1 MVSSVFE
8 IVFLN
13 TPSKKW
19 LGTDP
24 EMLLSGVGEGD
35 GDLERYRVCLETVSA
50 LDERVSR
57 LKVRGTCSQSSDT
70 GEPVREKRARS
81 SPGI

>member
-1 MVSSVFE
+1 M
-8 IVFLN
+8 
-13 TPSKKW
+13 
-19 LGTDP
+19 DP

-57 LKVRGTCSQSSDT
+57 RKVHGRV
-70 GEPVREKRARS
+70 VRALTLV
-81 SPGI
+81 GL